1 MIRDLNLLSII
12 WFPYSGEADR
22 RTAQR
27 LSNALL
33 WTGTATKHINNY
45 SILINRMYFWW
56 ETEAFI
62 WIYALFKA
70 AKTIILPDRTQ
81 QLPRSVIFFVSPCD
95 FGVSAPIE
103 AAADRQLSCS
113 DRSNCCFC
121 AGSVVALERVTHGWQ
136 RCLTG
141 TQSGE
146 RTLNIAYTQTDI
158 NVFFR
163 FKAKIH
169 LVAAHMQQHSAL
181 FSFYVL
187 YCFSNFKGCR
197 LWSTTLTMDK

>member
-1 MIRDLNLLSII
+1 MGNWSIYI
-12 WFPYSGEADR
+12 NPCALQSCKNDHFAWQN
-22 RTAQR
+22 TA
-27 LSNALL
+27 A
-33 WTGTATKHINNY
+33 A
-45 SILINRMYFWW
+45 SIGYF
-56 ETEAFI
+56 
-62 WIYALFKA
+62 L
-70 AKTIILPDRTQ
+70 
-81 QLPRSVIFFVSPCD
+81 CD

-136 RCLTG
+136 CCLMG

-163 FKAKIH
+163 FEAKIH

-181 FSFYVL
+181 FSFDVL
-187 YCFSNFKGCR
+187 DCFSNFKGCR